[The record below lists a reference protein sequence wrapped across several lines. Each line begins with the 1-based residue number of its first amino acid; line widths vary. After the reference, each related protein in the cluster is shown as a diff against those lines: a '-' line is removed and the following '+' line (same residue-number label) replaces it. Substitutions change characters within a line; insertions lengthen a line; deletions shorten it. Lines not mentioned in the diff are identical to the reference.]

1 MELLDRYLQA
11 VREYLLRNRRDDVVK
26 ELGDNIL
33 SQMEDEASALGRPLT
48 EAEQAAILKQHGHP
62 LVAAARY
69 RRLPLQQLVGPALFP
84 LYWYM
89 LQAAVFFVA
98 ALHVMLAVVLALSTG
113 SVLPAMVTAWGYF
126 WLWMLAA
133 VGGLTIAFGLVEYF
147 GGGKIPFTETFNPL
161 DLPKVKKSPAS
172 GGNSMTELVM
182 GGLFLVAWP
191 IFLHSAT
198 PSFARSSP
206 VHLASAWWHF
216 EVPMLLVVALGM
228 AVAYVALFRPQYPR
242 LRAALRLVSDLAGVV
257 TCYFFLLQ
265 GEFIVANP
273 DYASRLSGP
282 VHLGNHVFTAG
293 QIAND
298 AVGLVPLIAL
308 IIFFF
313 DALLEAVRLLRARPQ
328 RAIVTHE
335 SNGIL

>member
-33 SQMEDEASALGRPLT
+33 SQMEDEASAVGRPLT
-48 EAEQAAILKQHGHP
+48 EAEQVAILKQHGHP

-69 RRLPLQQLVGPALFP
+69 RRLPLQQLIGPALFP

-89 LQAAVFFVA
+89 LQAVVFFVA
-98 ALHVMLAVVLALSTG
+98 ALHVMLSGGACPEHRVSSSRHGYSVGIFLALDACSSG
-113 SVLPAMVTAWGYF
+113 R
-126 WLWMLAA
+126 
-133 VGGLTIAFGLVEYF
+133 LTIAFGLVEYF

-161 DLPKVKKSPAS
+161 DLPEVKKSSPQ
-172 GGNSMTELVM
+172 GGNPMTELVM
-182 GGLFLVAWP
+182 GGLFLVSWP

-216 EVPMLLVVALGM
+216 EAPMLLVVALGM
-228 AVAYVALFRPQYPR
+228 AAAFLTLFRPQNPG

-273 DYASRLSGP
+273 GYAARLSGP
-282 VHLGNHVFTAG
+282 VSSR
-293 QIAND
+293 Q
-298 AVGLVPLIAL
+298 P
-308 IIFFF
+308 
-313 DALLEAVRLLRARPQ
+313 
-328 RAIVTHE
+328 
-335 SNGIL
+335 GIQCGTNR